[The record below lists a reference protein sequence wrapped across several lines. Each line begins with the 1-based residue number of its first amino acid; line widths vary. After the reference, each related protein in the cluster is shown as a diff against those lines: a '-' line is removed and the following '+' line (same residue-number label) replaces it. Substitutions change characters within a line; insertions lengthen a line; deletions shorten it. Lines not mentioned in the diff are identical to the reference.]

1 MNAPLY
7 LQFSVLCDDVGRT
20 GDGKLIVH
28 GVFESIV
35 AATLPATHR
44 SCYVCNRW
52 AAGAGSFRER
62 IRIMTPDGD
71 RSILDGPVTEFR
83 LESRAACHTVI
94 CRLGGLSFE
103 REGVYMVQVLLDDA
117 VVCEY
122 SLAVRQQEPPQP
134 GTAPAS
140 RKGKPPVQD

>member
-1 MNAPLY
+1 MRPY

-20 GDGKLIVH
+20 GDGKLIIH

-35 AATLPATHR
+35 AASLPATHR

-52 AAGAGSFRER
+52 AAGAGTFRER
-62 IRIMTPDGD
+62 IRVMSPDGD
-71 RSILDGPVTEFR
+71 RVIVDGPVTEFK

-103 REGVYMVQVLLDDA
+103 RAGVYIVQVLLDDVA
-117 VVCEY
+117 VCEY
-122 SLAVRQQEPPQP
+122 ALAVREQEAEPQAVSRGP
-134 GTAPAS
+134 
-140 RKGKPPVQD
+140 RKGRTPVQD